1 MTMLPPME
9 DVLWPLRG
17 VLLFLRSPR
26 WWIRPILGMLLA
38 LAAYIGIGLGVAW
51 SLWPAPET
59 TGLWWWMYAGIAI
72 GLAVAAVLAA
82 WVLTLPILMSF
93 LLEDLARKANAY
105 AKDHAQALPSLGA
118 LESFAGVE
126 GGVDRAASHELP
138 MMPGLL
144 ASLKVLGW
152 TMPTRLGWMG
162 ISLVSGLIVPP
173 LGVVISALGM
183 GHIACIDATDIALGL
198 RGFNGHDRLAALKT
212 HRNEIRQAALTAGLL
227 HLGLSATIIGWVLW
241 LPGIV
246 VGAALRTRSWTDAG
260 GGQPL
265 AAAPPSPAPAPVSG
279 GSDGA

>member
-1 MTMLPPME
+1 MTMLPPMD

-17 VLLFLRSPR
+17 VLLFLRKPR
-26 WWIRPILGMLLA
+26 WWARPILGMLLA
-38 LAAYIGIGLGVAW
+38 LTAFIGIGLGVAW
-51 SLWPAPET
+51 SLWPAVET
-59 TGLWWWMYAGIAI
+59 TGLWWWLYAGIAI
-72 GLAVAAVLAA
+72 GLAVASVVVA
-82 WVLTLPILMSF
+82 WVLLLPILMSF

-118 LESFAGVE
+118 VQSFASVE

-265 AAAPPSPAPAPVSG
+265 AAVPPSPAPAPVSG